1 MKNLKAFIIVSVA
14 IHIIGALGFYFYYN
28 PISVGSLS
36 KAGESSESEDFDQ
49 ALEEALPTPPD
60 TIEESSEEEDLEGLS
75 SEDSLEPRGIFSKM
89 IGFFRGSRSLPAEK
103 AFDGEYSA
111 EELSAESF
119 ESDEIDETIAPR
131 PKDKA
136 KSFVEKPEKSS
147 SSIPDSPAQARPK
160 SKKALKA
167 ESPTEPTK
175 PTKPTK
181 PTEPSSSQKI
191 TTQAKSPANSQTNS
205 QLLSKKAVESKAQ
218 QASTPESFESNSKV
232 SSVSQPSPSAS
243 PDSQK
248 NSLKN
253 SSATKALSSGGTLPA
268 PSGSTK
274 KSSGSLQ
281 TALELSPSS
290 DLELSPQAE
299 LELSPSSDLEPSP
312 SVKSGS
318 KPPGDLGKG
327 NLKKTQGKESSQ
339 PALPSKEKALEQ
351 APSQKAT
358 QALANPAKKAP
369 PSSTSS
375 SPPGKSSASASTKK
389 SSQPLQTA
397 LELAPT
403 SPSSPAPS
411 SVKKASS
418 RFKSLSQL
426 RQKAGNPSLKYPDF
440 ARRKGQQGEIA
451 VTFYVNSEGLTEQI
465 QLEKSSGHL
474 ELDNFVI
481 RHLSKYKFLDQ
492 NQWVRFKRN
501 FVLEGQEV
509 ERLKLRTLEDPEQK
523 L

>member
-36 KAGESSESEDFDQ
+36 KAPPRESRESSESEDFDQ
-49 ALEEALPTPPD
+49 ALEEALPAPPD
-60 TIEESSEEEDLEGLS
+60 TIEESSQEGDLEGLR
-75 SEDSLEPRGIFSKM
+75 SEDSSGSQGLFSKM
-89 IGFFRGSRSLPAEK
+89 IGFFKRSRPMPAENTS
-103 AFDGEYSA
+103 DEEYSA

-119 ESDEIDETIAPR
+119 ESDETIAPR

-147 SSIPDSPAQARPK
+147 SFIPDSPAQAHPK
-160 SKKALKA
+160 SQKALKA
-167 ESPTEPTK
+167 ESPTK
-175 PTKPTK
+175 PTKETK
-181 PTEPSSSQKI
+181 PSSPQKI
-191 TTQAKSPANSQTNS
+191 TTQANFPANSQTNS
-205 QLLSKKAVESKAQ
+205 QAKPQLKSSSVSRSNKASSKPPANSQLLSKNSAESKAQ
-218 QASTPESFESNSKV
+218 QASTP
-232 SSVSQPSPSAS
+232 
-243 PDSQK
+243 D
-248 NSLKN
+248 SLKN
-253 SSATKALSSGGTLPA
+253 SSATKPLSSEATLPT
-268 PSGSTK
+268 PSSSTK
-274 KSSGSLQ
+274 KASGSLQ

-299 LELSPSSDLEPSP
+299 LELSPSSELELSP
-312 SVKSGS
+312 SVTTASKSQ
-318 KPPGDLGKG
+318 G
-327 NLKKTQGKESSQ
+327 NLKKTQIKRSSQ
-339 PALPSKEKALEQ
+339 QALPSKEKVLEP

-358 QALANPAKKAP
+358 QALANTAKKAP
-369 PSSTSS
+369 ASSASS
-375 SPPGKSSASASTKK
+375 SPNPSPSSSPATASSSSAPAKK
-389 SSQPLQTA
+389 SSGPLQTA

-403 SPSSPAPS
+403 KPSSPASS

-440 ARRKGQQGEIA
+440 ARRKGQQGEIV
-451 VTFYVNSEGLTEQI
+451 VTFYVNSEGLSEQL
-465 QLEKSSGHL
+465 QLKKSSGHL

-509 ERLKLRTLEDPEQK
+509 ERLKLRTLEGPEQN

>member
-119 ESDEIDETIAPR
+119 GSDETDETDETIAPR

-147 SSIPDSPAQARPK
+147 SSIPDSPAQTPPK

-167 ESPTEPTK
+167 ESPTK
-175 PTKPTK
+175 PTKV
-181 PTEPSSSQKI
+181 TE
-191 TTQAKSPANSQTNS
+191 
-205 QLLSKKAVESKAQ
+205 
-218 QASTPESFESNSKV
+218 
-232 SSVSQPSPSAS
+232 PSPSAS

-403 SPSSPAPS
+403 SSSQPAPS

-451 VTFYVNSEGLTEQI
+451 VTFYVNAEGLTEQI

-509 ERLKLRTLEDPEQK
+509 ERLKLRTLEGPEQN